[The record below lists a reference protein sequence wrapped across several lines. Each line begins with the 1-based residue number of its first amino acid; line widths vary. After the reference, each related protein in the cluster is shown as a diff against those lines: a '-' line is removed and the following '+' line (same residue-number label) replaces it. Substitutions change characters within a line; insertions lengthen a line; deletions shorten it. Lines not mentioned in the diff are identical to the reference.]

1 MEPDPPRRAGLMGKP
16 FKEASS
22 QVMSKLSPSA
32 LSAAEAGSLGSRL
45 PLSGLTVMGVTSM
58 GLRAVVTFEGSKT
71 SGFASK
77 GLRGSQESHPM
88 MQSTQLDIPS

>member
-1 MEPDPPRRAGLMGKP
+1 MGRP
-16 FKEASS
+16 SKEASS
-22 QVMSKLSPSA
+22 QVIGKLSSLA
-32 LSAAEAGSLGSRL
+32 VAAVEAGSLGSRL
-45 PLSGLTVMGVTSM
+45 PLSGLMVMGVTSR
-58 GLRAVVTFEGSKT
+58 GLRAVETFAGSKT

>member
-1 MEPDPPRRAGLMGKP
+1 MEPDPPRRAGLMGRP

-45 PLSGLTVMGVTSM
+45 TFDGFMGVTSK
-58 GLRAVVTFEGSKT
+58 GLGAVVTFEESKT

-88 MQSTQLDIPS
+88 IQRTQLDIPS